1 MIPQPRCKIGV
12 RDENQRF
19 KESCDL
25 DRRVFMKK
33 IKNLSDEELVDLIRN
48 QDQEMYRFLVK
59 RYQDKLMRYA
69 FYFVR
74 DENKAADIVQDSF
87 IKAFVNLKGFDTKK
101 KFSSWIYRIVHNEA
115 INFLKKHK
123 KEISLESNSWLEQAL
138 KSRED
143 LEGDFDRKEAKKML
157 FACLEKLGLKYRTV
171 LVLFYLE
178 DKSYEEISDVLRIP
192 IGTVGTRINRGKK
205 MLKLICGR
213 NGGEIYAKK

>member
-1 MIPQPRCKIGV
+1 MKDFKKLA
-12 RDENQRF
+12 DE
-19 KESCDL
+19 KL
-25 DRRVFMKK
+25 V
-33 IKNLSDEELVDLIRN
+33 ELVCN
-48 QDQEMYRFLVK
+48 QDKELYRFLVK

-87 IKAFVNLKGFDTKK
+87 IKVFVNLKGFDTKK

-115 INFLKKHK
+115 INFLKKLK
-123 KEISLESNSWLEQAL
+123 KEISLEANRWLEQAL

-143 LEGDFDRKEAKKML
+143 LEKDFDRKEAKKML
-157 FACLEKLGLKYRTV
+157 FVCLEKLALKYRTV

-192 IGTVGTRINRGKK
+192 VGTVGTRINRGKK
-205 MLKLICGR
+205 MLKLIWER